1 MNRTKLKLYIIIFS
15 NIFVF
20 LSYVT
25 WQQITMFRMGYKI
38 TRLKEDI
45 RNEEMKRQRIMKLF
59 QTKNSLEAIEKK
71 ARQNFKMLL
80 PGYAKYGVLEVDIEK
95 MLYKKNKN
103 IRGFL
108 VQFKKIFST
117 SDAQA
122 K

>member
-59 QTKNSLEAIEKK
+59 QTKNSLEVIEKK

-80 PGYAKYGVLEVDIEK
+80 PGYPKYGVLEVDIEK

-103 IRGFL
+103 IRSFL
-108 VQFKKIFST
+108 VQFKKVFST